1 MKKAD
6 QTPTSVC
13 ISLSVPLLSGLF
25 TAPPLAQDNSAS
37 EEPAQSTPVSS
48 PLVETE
54 IFANP
59 GHFGNPKVSPDGNR
73 IVYRQQLGGKTFLT
87 AEILYQDAKQSIAI
101 PDNRDLAWYR
111 WAGNSKILLSV
122 SGVLNTKFG
131 ERRHTG
137 LFVKDLVTGQTR
149 TLGRKRQGFDGANVL
164 YVVPTGTYILPPMQ
178 QSVYHYPGVYRI
190 ELDTKA
196 ITRILGPQP
205 PIWTLIADTRGGGR
219 MGVGFVGSPLQ
230 IRYS

>member
-6 QTPTSVC
+6 QTKTRVG
-13 ISLSVPLLSGLF
+13 ISISVPLLSGLF

-137 LFVKDLVTGQTR
+137 LFVKDLLTGQTR

-164 YVVPTGTYILPPMQ
+164 YVDPTGTYILPPMQ